1 MVILSYNEA
10 IPHIERMCLF
20 THRSQGADRLE
31 KLHSY
36 GCCMPDSVSHV
47 QTPGLISETDLSILR
62 VLLDAKGRV
71 VSRESILR
79 LAGLDNVSARRADSS
94 LVVLRKVL
102 GADSIVT
109 VRRRGW
115 MLSDEAHKAAEIL
128 LSRGI

>member
-1 MVILSYNEA
+1 
-10 IPHIERMCLF
+10 MCLF

-47 QTPGLISETDLSILR
+47 QTPGVLSETDLSILR
-62 VLLDAKGRV
+62 VLSASKGRV

-79 LAGLDNVSARRADSS
+79 LAGLDNVSARRADAS

-102 GADSIVT
+102 GPDNVIT

-115 MLSDEAHKAAEIL
+115 MLSDEAHKAAEKL

>member
-1 MVILSYNEA
+1 
-10 IPHIERMCLF
+10 MCLF
-20 THRSQGADRLE
+20 THRSQGADRQE

-36 GCCMPDSVSHV
+36 GARMPDSVSHV
-47 QTPGLISETDLSILR
+47 QIPDLLSETDLSILR
-62 VLLDAKGRV
+62 VLSASKGRV

-79 LAGLDNVSARRADSS
+79 LAGLDNVSARRADAS

-102 GADSIVT
+102 GPENVIT

-115 MLSDEAHKAAEIL
+115 MLSDEAHKAAEKL

>member
-1 MVILSYNEA
+1 
-10 IPHIERMCLF
+10 MCLF
-20 THRSQGADRLE
+20 THRSQGADRQE
-31 KLHSY
+31 KHHSY
-36 GCCMPDSVSHV
+36 GARMPDSVSHV
-47 QTPGLISETDLSILR
+47 QTPGLLSETDLSILR
-62 VLLDAKGRV
+62 VLSASKGRV

-102 GADSIVT
+102 GPENVIT

-115 MLSDEAHKAAEIL
+115 MLSDAAHNAAEKL

>member
-1 MVILSYNEA
+1 
-10 IPHIERMCLF
+10 
-20 THRSQGADRLE
+20 
-31 KLHSY
+31 
-36 GCCMPDSVSHV
+36 MPDSVSHV
-47 QTPGLISETDLSILR
+47 QTPGLLSETDLSILR

-102 GADSIVT
+102 GVDSIVT

-115 MLSDEAHKAAEIL
+115 MLSDEAHIAAEIL

>member
-1 MVILSYNEA
+1 
-10 IPHIERMCLF
+10 MCLF
-20 THRSQGADRLE
+20 THRSQGADRQE

-36 GCCMPDSVSHV
+36 GAGMPDSVNHV
-47 QTPGLISETDLSILR
+47 ETPGLLSETDMAILR
-62 VLLDAKGRV
+62 VLSDSKGKI

-79 LAGLDNVSARRADSS
+79 LAGLDNVSARRADAS

-102 GADSIVT
+102 GADSVVT

-115 MLSDEAHKAAEIL
+115 MLSDAAHKAAEKL